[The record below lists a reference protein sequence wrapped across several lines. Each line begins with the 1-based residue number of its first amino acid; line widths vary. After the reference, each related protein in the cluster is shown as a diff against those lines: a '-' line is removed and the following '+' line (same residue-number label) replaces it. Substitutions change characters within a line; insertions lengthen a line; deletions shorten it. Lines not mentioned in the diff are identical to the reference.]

1 MEHEWLM
8 PIVRTWMHIFLGIGV
23 IFFGM
28 VMVALAAG
36 WLKSINDQIKGQ
48 KGR

>member
-1 MEHEWLM
+1 MVDYEWLM

-28 VMVALAAG
+28 VMLMLSAS
-36 WLKSINDQIKGQ
+36 WIKSITDQIKG
-48 KGR
+48 